1 MMMKL
6 KNTELKR
13 DKVAVR
19 QIQFLE
25 TVGFK
30 AHEFA
35 RNTWFFYGPRTPL
48 FKIVRVYLNPEFQ
61 TESYSIAC
69 KYEIRVTGG
78 YFLGNPINYS
88 LSWWE

>member
-1 MMMKL
+1 
-6 KNTELKR
+6 
-13 DKVAVR
+13 
-19 QIQFLE
+19 LE
-25 TVGFK
+25 TVGYK
-30 AHEFA
+30 VHEFA
-35 RNTWFFYGPRTPL
+35 RKKKHLVLLSTEIYLITTNKKPL